1 MQLPFLDLSILQ
13 VLTGFV
19 FIGGVLAL
27 SYGFGLKLE
36 RLFFVASIRVFIQ
49 LTLLGYVL
57 KYVFQ
62 LESPPAMLL
71 LLECMIIIASIEAA
85 RRQETMDTKLVLS
98 LWVSLNVA
106 VTIVLTFLF
115 AGIFRGDPFRLP
127 HYFIPLAG
135 MVIGNA
141 ANGAALAVNRMA
153 GDIRA
158 HRERVEAALALG
170 APPYRAIQPYLQT
183 TIRTALIPTI
193 NTMMLTG
200 LVQIPGIMGGL
211 LMAGQSPV
219 AAGRY
224 QTIIMYMIP
233 FVVMTACLL
242 TSLLVSRSYFSERE
256 QLLGVG

>member
-1 MQLPFLDLSILQ
+1 MQLPFLDLTTFQ
-13 VLTGFV
+13 VLTGFA
-19 FIGGVLAL
+19 FIAGLIAL

-36 RLFFVASIRVFIQ
+36 KSFVVASIRVFVQ
-49 LTLLGYVL
+49 LTVLGYVL
-57 KYVFQ
+57 RYVFQ
-62 LESPPAMLL
+62 LESPPAMLV

-85 RRQETMDTKLVLS
+85 RRQEEKNAKLVLS
-98 LWVSLNVA
+98 LLISLNIA
-106 VTIVLTFLF
+106 VSVVLTFLF
-115 AGIFRGDPFRLP
+115 TAVFRSDPFKLP

-141 ANGAALAVNRMA
+141 ANGSALAVHRMA

-158 HRERVEAALALG
+158 HRERIEAALALG
-170 APPYRAIQPYLQT
+170 ASPHRAIQPYLQT

-224 QTIIMYMIP
+224 QTIIMYIIP
-233 FVVMTACLL
+233 LVVMTSCLM
-242 TSLLVSRSYFSERE
+242 TSLLVSRGYFSERE
-256 QLLGVG
+256 QLLTV